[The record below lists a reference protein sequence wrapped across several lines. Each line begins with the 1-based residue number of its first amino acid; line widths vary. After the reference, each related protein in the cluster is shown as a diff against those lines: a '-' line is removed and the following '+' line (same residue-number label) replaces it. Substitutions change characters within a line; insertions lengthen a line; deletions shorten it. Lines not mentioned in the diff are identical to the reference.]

1 MAATACIAILS
12 YWGEICSPGIFRL
25 ICRQFIKSCASMIGR
40 FAPSPTGPLHF
51 GSLLA
56 ALASYCEAK
65 SQGGRWL
72 VRMEDLDKPREMAGA
87 ADHILRTLES
97 FGFGWDGE
105 VVYQSQRSSLYQDAL
120 SELQAK
126 SLIYNCDCSR
136 KEIADSHH
144 QRPAHQ
150 GIDGLVY
157 PGTCRHKGAVKSPHA
172 SRVIVNGEPITLTD
186 AIQGKLQQ
194 NLANDLGDFVL
205 KRADGFY
212 AYQLAVVVDD
222 FEQGITHILRGADL
236 LDSTP
241 RQIYL
246 QQLLDYPTPQYAHI
260 PVASNAAGEKL
271 SKQTLAP
278 AIDVAQ
284 ASILLTKALT
294 FLGQHIP
301 IDLSEYSAND
311 ILQWAKQHWD
321 ITKVAQQRSIV
332 LS

>member
-25 ICRQFIKSCASMIGR
+25 ICRRFIKSCASMTGR

-126 SLIYNCDCSR
+126 TLIYNCDCSR
-136 KEIADSHH
+136 KEIADSYH

-157 PGTCRHKGAVKSPHA
+157 PGTCRHKVAVKSPHA

-186 AIQGKLQQ
+186 AIQGELQQ

-284 ASILLTKALT
+284 ASILLTKALS

>member
-1 MAATACIAILS
+1 
-12 YWGEICSPGIFRL
+12 
-25 ICRQFIKSCASMIGR
+25 MIGR

-56 ALASYCEAK
+56 AVASYCEAK

-87 ADHILRTLES
+87 ADNILCTLES
-97 FGFGWDGE
+97 FGFEWDGE

-120 SELQAK
+120 SQLQAK

-136 KEIADSHH
+136 KEIADSYH
-144 QRPAHQ
+144 QRPAHY
-150 GIDGLVY
+150 GVDGLVY
-157 PGTCRHKGAVKSPHA
+157 PGTCRHKPAVKNPHA

-186 AIQGKLQQ
+186 AIQGNLQQ

-205 KRADGFY
+205 KRADGLY

-246 QQLLDYPTPQYAHI
+246 QQLLNFPTPQYAHI
-260 PVASNAAGEKL
+260 PVASNAAHEKL

-278 AIDVAQ
+278 AIDATQ
-284 ASILLTKALT
+284 ASSLLTEALN
-294 FLGQHIP
+294 FLGQQP
-301 IDLSEYSAND
+301 PKDLAQDTTSD
-311 ILQWAKQHWD
+311 VLQWAKHYWD
-321 ITKVAQQRSIV
+321 INKIACQRSIV

>member
-1 MAATACIAILS
+1 
-12 YWGEICSPGIFRL
+12 
-25 ICRQFIKSCASMIGR
+25 MIGR

-72 VRMEDLDKPREMAGA
+72 VRMEDLDNPREMAGA

-126 SLIYNCDCSR
+126 TLIYNCDCSR
-136 KEIADSHH
+136 KEIADSYH

-157 PGTCRHKGAVKSPHA
+157 PGTCRHKVAVKSPHA

-186 AIQGKLQQ
+186 AIQGELQQ

-284 ASILLTKALT
+284 ASILLTKALS

>member
-1 MAATACIAILS
+1 
-12 YWGEICSPGIFRL
+12 
-25 ICRQFIKSCASMIGR
+25 MIGR

-56 ALASYCEAK
+56 ALASYCQAK

-87 ADHILRTLES
+87 ANHILRTLES
-97 FGFGWDGE
+97 FGFEWDGE
-105 VVYQSQRSSLYQDAL
+105 VVYQSQRSSLYQEAL
-120 SELQAK
+120 SQLQTK
-126 SLIYNCDCSR
+126 SLVYNCDCSR
-136 KEIADSHH
+136 KEIADSFN
-144 QRPAHQ
+144 QRHGQ
-150 GIDGLVY
+150 HGIDGLIY
-157 PGTCRHKGAVKSPHA
+157 PGTCRHKKSFKTPHA
-172 SRVIVNGEPITLTD
+172 SRVLVNDALITFTD

-194 NLANDLGDFVL
+194 NLSRDPGDFVL
-205 KRADGFY
+205 KRADGLY

-236 LDSTP
+236 LNSTP

-246 QQLLDYPTPQYAHI
+246 QQLLGHPTPQYAHI
-260 PVASNAAGEKL
+260 PVASNEAHEKL

-278 AIDVAQ
+278 AIDAAQ
-284 ASILLTKALT
+284 ASTLLTQALN
-294 FLGQHIP
+294 FLGQQAP
-301 IDLSEYSAND
+301 KDLTAHSAND

-321 ITKVAQQRSIV
+321 IDKVAQQRSIV

>member
-1 MAATACIAILS
+1 
-12 YWGEICSPGIFRL
+12 
-25 ICRQFIKSCASMIGR
+25 
-40 FAPSPTGPLHF
+40 
-51 GSLLA
+51 
-56 ALASYCEAK
+56 
-65 SQGGRWL
+65 
-72 VRMEDLDKPREMAGA
+72 MEDLDKPREMAGA

-136 KEIADSHH
+136 KEIADSYH

-157 PGTCRHKGAVKSPHA
+157 PGTCRHKGAVKNPHA

-246 QQLLDYPTPQYAHI
+246 QQLLNYPTPQYAHI
-260 PVASNAAGEKL
+260 PVASNTAGEKL
-271 SKQTLAP
+271 SKQTLAQ
-278 AIDVAQ
+278 AIDDSQ
-284 ASILLTKALT
+284 ASILLTKALS

-321 ITKVAQQRSIV
+321 ITKVEQQRCIV

>member
-1 MAATACIAILS
+1 
-12 YWGEICSPGIFRL
+12 
-25 ICRQFIKSCASMIGR
+25 MIGR

-72 VRMEDLDKPREMAGA
+72 VRMEDLDKSREMAGA

-97 FGFGWDGE
+97 FGFGWDEE

-136 KEIADSHH
+136 KEIADSYH

-157 PGTCRHKGAVKSPHA
+157 PGTCRQKGAAKSPHA

-246 QQLLDYPTPQYAHI
+246 QQLLEHPTPQYAHI
-260 PVASNAAGEKL
+260 PVACNAAGEKL
-271 SKQTLAP
+271 SKQTLAT

-301 IDLSEYSAND
+301 KDLSEYNAND